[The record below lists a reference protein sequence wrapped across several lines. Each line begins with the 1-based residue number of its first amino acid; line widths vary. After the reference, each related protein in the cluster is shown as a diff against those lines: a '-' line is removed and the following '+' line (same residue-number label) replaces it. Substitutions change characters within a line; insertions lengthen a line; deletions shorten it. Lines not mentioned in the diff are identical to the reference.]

1 MRAIA
6 CGVVIGA
13 LIGGSILPHT
23 SRAQPAPAPDLVRA
37 KDLYKSAEAAVKDGR
52 FLDAARD
59 YGGAYEITRDPV
71 LFFKIGSANERAG
84 KCDLALIYYG
94 RYLREARPA
103 ESFVTITRE
112 RIVACGG
119 DPDDHATGSA
129 TTGTGSGSA
138 EPVDT
143 RSGSAAG
150 SAEGSAATATEGS
163 AAGSGSAAPVVMI
176 HSPNRGAWIL
186 VASSIALVT
195 VGGVLAYAANSAES
209 DVDDLYVG
217 FGGQPPT
224 FDARTKKQYEDL
236 IDEGNR
242 YEKLSWVSFG
252 LAGASAIG
260 AAILFYRHADE
271 ATVQVTPAVTSTS
284 GSVRAT
290 IRW

>member
-6 CGVVIGA
+6 SGVVIGA
-13 LIGGSILPHT
+13 LLGGALMPMS
-23 SRAQPAPAPDLVRA
+23 SRAQPAAPDMARA

-94 RYLREARPA
+94 RYLREAKPN
-103 ESFVTITRE
+103 ESFTAITRE

-119 DPDDHATGSA
+119 DPDVDPSQGSGSGSA
-129 TTGTGSGSA
+129 VPVETGSGSA
-138 EPVDT
+138 
-143 RSGSAAG
+143 AAG
-150 SAEGSAATATEGS
+150 SAVPVETGS
-163 AAGSGSAAPVVMI
+163 GSGSAATPMHVAP
-176 HSPNRGAWIL
+176 SNRGAWIL

-195 VGGVLAYAANSAES
+195 VGGVLAYAASSAES
-209 DVDDLYVG
+209 DVNDLYVG
-217 FGGQPPT
+217 FAGQPPT
-224 FDARTKKQYEDL
+224 FDPSTRKQYEEL
-236 IDEGNR
+236 VDEGNR
-242 YEKLSWVSFG
+242 YEKLSWLTFG

-260 AAILFYRHADE
+260 AAILFYRSSGE
-271 ATVQVTPAVTSTS
+271 TSTVQVAPAVSPS
-284 GSVRAT
+284 GGSVSAT

>member
-1 MRAIA
+1 M
-6 CGVVIGA
+6 
-13 LIGGSILPHT
+13 PHT
-23 SRAQPAPAPDLVRA
+23 SRAQPAPDLAHA
-37 KDLYKSAEAAVKDGR
+37 KDLYKSAEAAIKDGR

-103 ESFVTITRE
+103 EAFAAITRE

-119 DPDDHATGSA
+119 DPNVDRANGS
-129 TTGTGSGSA
+129 GSGSA
-138 EPVDT
+138 EPVVTDPGSG
-143 RSGSAAG
+143 SGSAAVVGPG
-150 SAEGSAATATEGS
+150 SDVGS
-163 AAGSGSAAPVVMI
+163 AAGSGSAEKPI
-176 HSPNRGAWIL
+176 HVGAGNRGAWIL

-195 VGGVLAYAANSAES
+195 VGGVLAYAASSAES

-217 FGGQPPT
+217 FGGQPPA
-224 FDARTKKQYEDL
+224 FDARTQKKYEEL
-236 IDEGNR
+236 ISEGNR
-242 YEKLSWVSFG
+242 YEKLSWVTFG

-260 AAILFYRHADE
+260 AAILFYRHAGE
-271 ATVQVTPAVTSTS
+271 SKVSVAPAVTPTS
-284 GSVRAT
+284 GSVSAT